1 MPEHEHNQ
9 SVVECCLVQFHACS
23 ASFDVEPM
31 CYMKHLGFVTPEA
44 RGCVCGVYALLAIG
58 VDPHCI
64 SLRPAAGLPATAR
77 ALHNASL
84 RCIME
89 AVELRRRNELP
100 TLLVMVFSAPLG
112 GALLLEQ
119 HIPCIRTLHQR
130 L

>member
-1 MPEHEHNQ
+1 
-9 SVVECCLVQFHACS
+9 
-23 ASFDVEPM
+23 M
-31 CYMKHLGFVTPEA
+31 CYMKHLGFVTPGA

-64 SLRPAAGLPATAR
+64 SLRLAAGLPATAR
-77 ALHNASL
+77 ALRNASR
-84 RCIME
+84 RCISE

-100 TLLVMVFSAPLG
+100 TWCSALPWE
-112 GALLLEQ
+112 AHCCIEQ